1 MIVITNGTKYTAGG
15 FTAWADYEGPSN
27 LVDGV
32 DYSSTITLDPTTFPN
47 GVEFNWSFPSPSVPN
62 FVYAYPDIKYGDG
75 APGGPAA
82 TQVADFTAL
91 NANYSV
97 AISGDTSDFS
107 VAFDL
112 YLTSAPGNDSTTT
125 DELMVQVHNH
135 GAQQAGN
142 QPYTLSGGGLSNATI
157 SVNPNWDAGGTW
169 IPAGWTFINIQ
180 NSVDALTGTLNL
192 GNIIKDLIWDG
203 VLTGQEY
210 INDIQLG
217 SEIIG
222 GSGSLTVNNLSYQW
236 DANPTV
242 TLAAGDN
249 TYSVATPGGN
259 NIVGNGGT
267 DTVIYQGA
275 YSQYQIEQSGTETLV
290 QRSGNISTLDVLNGI
305 AFVQFSDGIYDVATS
320 TFISDAEINNIYL
333 AVLQRNATQSE
344 INTWVTADAS
354 IGIAAV
360 IADIINLPET
370 QQYVYPV
377 IQIIEL
383 ATGLAPTAGQVDG
396 WVNAVRA
403 YVAQGETINQALLNV
418 AQAWVNNSNFQAQF
432 GTTST
437 SVIEGIYGK
446 AFGIVPTTAQVAAW
460 SVVTPAEI
468 LLAFAVSTP
477 YSDKLQAS
485 IQQYLTAAANGTVS
499 APTLAVDD
507 NGVGAETS
515 TAAVDVAAADVTAL
529 GGVAHND
536 TGVAVAY
543 LDAPGTPAANGLT
556 TTFNGLAA
564 SGELFIGDTFGTA
577 YMGNIVVNQGG
588 TVGSDIL
595 TIALGDAVNAD
606 VGTIQSLTVSDD
618 ASLIIYNGYG
628 GDNVIASLVDATNS
642 VQTILIADGAGGGG
656 GELTIGSISD
666 VALKTIDAHLFSGDL
681 TLTANQA
688 VLTIV
693 GSTGGFE
700 LTAGGTGDT
709 ILDGTDSAPANTVD
723 GIFIQAG
730 GAGDHI
736 SVIGGIDPEIGA
748 PGAGAAITVAAFS
761 GTAYLQGN
769 ENGHIND
776 TSSPAISLGAG
787 DTISVGDAAHPGGDA
802 QMWVGANSTINLTA
816 GAFADVHL
824 LGDTAGASLTNL
836 TTINGV
842 SVGGADVRLH
852 FNDTNTAITTEAW
865 AGGTSENS
873 LVNVSGAASLAAALN
888 FAASQAA
895 VEDQQFDTGTNTTVL
910 NQNTT
915 AAMLQLNAHT
925 GLVDWFQFGGNTFVV
940 EAVNSTATTTTH
952 AALGENDIV
961 VELTGIV
968 DVSHISVANV

>member
-97 AISGDTSDFS
+97 AISGDMSDFS

-460 SVVTPAEI
+460 SVDTPAEI

-515 TAAVDVAAADVTAL
+515 TAAVDLAAADVTEL
-529 GGVAHND
+529 GGVAHNG

-618 ASLIIYNGYG
+618 TSLIIYNGYG

-915 AAMLQLNAHT
+915 AAMLQLKAHT

>member
-485 IQQYLTAAANGTVS
+485 IQQYLTAAANGVRS
-499 APTLAVDD
+499 RAV
-507 NGVGAETS
+507 
-515 TAAVDVAAADVTAL
+515 
-529 GGVAHND
+529 
-536 TGVAVAY
+536 
-543 LDAPGTPAANGLT
+543 
-556 TTFNGLAA
+556 
-564 SGELFIGDTFGTA
+564 FGT
-577 YMGNIVVNQGG
+577 VV
-588 TVGSDIL
+588 
-595 TIALGDAVNAD
+595 
-606 VGTIQSLTVSDD
+606 
-618 ASLIIYNGYG
+618 
-628 GDNVIASLVDATNS
+628 
-642 VQTILIADGAGGGG
+642 
-656 GELTIGSISD
+656 
-666 VALKTIDAHLFSGDL
+666 
-681 TLTANQA
+681 
-688 VLTIV
+688 
-693 GSTGGFE
+693 
-700 LTAGGTGDT
+700 
-709 ILDGTDSAPANTVD
+709 
-723 GIFIQAG
+723 
-730 GAGDHI
+730 
-736 SVIGGIDPEIGA
+736 
-748 PGAGAAITVAAFS
+748 
-761 GTAYLQGN
+761 
-769 ENGHIND
+769 
-776 TSSPAISLGAG
+776 
-787 DTISVGDAAHPGGDA
+787 
-802 QMWVGANSTINLTA
+802 
-816 GAFADVHL
+816 
-824 LGDTAGASLTNL
+824 
-836 TTINGV
+836 V
-842 SVGGADVRLH
+842 SVGYAFRRRS
-852 FNDTNTAITTEAW
+852 A
-865 AGGTSENS
+865 
-873 LVNVSGAASLAAALN
+873 SGP
-888 FAASQAA
+888 
-895 VEDQQFDTGTNTTVL
+895 
-910 NQNTT
+910 
-915 AAMLQLNAHT
+915 
-925 GLVDWFQFGGNTFVV
+925 
-940 EAVNSTATTTTH
+940 
-952 AALGENDIV
+952 
-961 VELTGIV
+961 
-968 DVSHISVANV
+968 

>member
-460 SVVTPAEI
+460 SVATPAEI
-468 LLAFAVSTP
+468 LLAFCVSTP

-499 APTLAVDD
+499 ASTLAVDD

-666 VALKTIDAHLFSGDL
+666 AALKTIDAHLFSGDL

-709 ILDGTDSAPANTVD
+709 ILDGTDSAPANTAD

-748 PGAGAAITVAAFS
+748 PGAGDTITVAAFS

-915 AAMLQLNAHT
+915 AAVLQLNAHT

-940 EAVNSTATTTTH
+940 EAVNSTATTATH
-952 AALGENDIV
+952 AALGR
-961 VELTGIV
+961 TT
-968 DVSHISVANV
+968 SWSS

>member
-112 YLTSAPGNDSTTT
+112 YLTSAPGNNSTTT

-180 NSVDALTGTLNL
+180 NSVDALTGTINL

-360 IADIINLPET
+360 IADIVNLPEA

-383 ATGLAPTAGQVDG
+383 ATGLAPTSGQMDG

-418 AQAWVNNSNFQAQF
+418 AQAWVNNSNFQAQY

-437 SVIEGIYGK
+437 SDHRGHLWEGVRHSAHDGTGRGLVHPK
-446 AFGIVPTTAQVAAW
+446 
-460 SVVTPAEI
+460 PAEI
-468 LLAFAVSTP
+468 LLAFSVSTP

-499 APTLAVDD
+499 ASTLAVDD

-588 TVGSDIL
+588 TVGSDIM

-666 VALKTIDAHLFSGDL
+666 AALKTIDAHLFSGEL

-709 ILDGTDSAPANTVD
+709 ILDGTDSAPANTAD

-748 PGAGAAITVAAFS
+748 PGAGDTITVAAFS

-888 FAASQAA
+888 LAASQAA

-915 AAMLQLNAHT
+915 AAVLQLNAHT

-940 EAVNSTATTTTH
+940 EAVNSTATPAAH
-952 AALGENDIV
+952 EALGTNDIV